1 MHAIAK
7 PQRCL
12 VDTKPDGVFAAGQW
26 CIAAGTGIDRAIGAG
41 ASARCQFG
49 ARAATGIEAMLRSQ
63 GIQRGLIFAEMC
75 GLVARHFVP
84 VQTVAFELFP
94 DLRFGPGDTRSEEHT
109 SELQS
114 LMRISYAVFCLKKK
128 KKTAAI

>member
-26 CIAAGTGIDRAIGAG
+26 CIAAGTGIDRALGAG

-49 ARAATGIEAMLRSQ
+49 ARAATSIEAMLRSQ
-63 GIQRGLIFAEMC
+63 GIQRGLILAEMRV
-75 GLVARHFVP
+75 LAARTFVP
-84 VQTVAFELFP
+84 LQHVALKMFP
-94 DLRFGPGDTRSEEHT
+94 DIRFVPGDT
-109 SELQS
+109 
-114 LMRISYAVFCLKKK
+114 
-128 KKTAAI
+128 